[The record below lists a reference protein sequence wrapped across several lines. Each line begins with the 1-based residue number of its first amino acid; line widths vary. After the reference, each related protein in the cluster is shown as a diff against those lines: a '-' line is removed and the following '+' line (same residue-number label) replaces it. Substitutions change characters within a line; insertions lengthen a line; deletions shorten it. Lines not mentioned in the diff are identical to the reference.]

1 MSFKK
6 IDPFLATHPNCLKT
20 AIGPSKCIPELENRD
35 FFFFFCRE
43 NGVLFTSYYSFV
55 QGRKTPLSIIEIGKS
70 LLYRDSKRGFLFF
83 FKFQRPVIE

>member
-1 MSFKK
+1 MSFKN
-6 IDPFLATHPNCLKT
+6 IDTFLATHPNCLKT
-20 AIGPSKCIPELENRD
+20 AIGPSKWIPELENRV
-35 FFFFFCRE
+35 FFCRE
-43 NGVLFTSYYSFV
+43 NRVLFTSYYSFV